1 MANHPSLSD
10 KMTIRLA
17 NNEQDFA
24 LLRPVSLELHAESR
38 FADIPYSFAKRDKLF
53 RQAIDSPQTHALI
66 IVEYKQQPIG
76 FLFCAIGEYMVGT
89 DVLLTTVYSFYVRQH
104 YRSNAIGGRTA
115 IRLLSAAI
123 KWSQARNSTFYGK
136 HALTLLAPITPSSFN
151 YIPLHEQLHQP
162 TTQTTRHRQAA
173 SNVFVFRGT
182 GQEITAT
189 TNRLLF

>member
-123 KWSQARNSTFYGK
+123 KWSQARNSNEIMIHVTSGINIQRTDHFLRKARFNAIGANY
-136 HALTLLAPITPSSFN
+136 ALKL
-151 YIPLHEQLHQP
+151 
-162 TTQTTRHRQAA
+162 
-173 SNVFVFRGT
+173 
-182 GQEITAT
+182 
-189 TNRLLF
+189 